1 MSTIESTA
9 ELQEPGGR
17 HVVGVHLDI
26 DSLRVAAVNRGRVVR
41 WASVPYPDGVQPG
54 SKDFPAFLKTG
65 MADFHSAFSRASLW
79 VVGPLPSLQVRFLS
93 LPKGRPRQLSNLVY
107 WTFRKEIPF
116 DPVQTVF
123 DYDVEGDLAASGQSK
138 KTDVTAYTVARG
150 DVDALVE
157 TFDRAGLRV
166 DGVVLPSFALR
177 NLLGAQPPAHRGP
190 ELGLYV
196 GGDAS
201 SLLFFKGRRVVAHRV
216 FKTGLNVM
224 LDVLRD
230 RHPDWSPAQTY
241 RTIRAV
247 LGAAGSP
254 EPRCGEPDSDETSQL
269 IGTVRVAFERLVQ
282 QVERSMSAYLVGKS
296 EEEIAN
302 IYVAGSMAGLPAL
315 VQELGSKLGLAS
327 RPLDLFR
334 PDLMEAKGLPP
345 AGPEEGGMMA
355 IALGAALSDPARTP
369 NLLHTYVQRAKE
381 ARSARCRAIAAA
393 MGIAGLALL
402 MAGGVLIGHRNRRMQ
417 AELDD
422 LQSQIRQFAPYPD
435 RAMIQRM
442 VDQATIDSRQM
453 KGMAGRSLPVA
464 ALNQLALGTPEDI
477 RLTSIAMER
486 DAEVGRG
493 KKAPKTKKAAASG
506 AGSPPEIRIQMQ
518 GMVRGA
524 PGSQESK
531 LAAYV
536 LRLEDAAMFEDVSLN
551 RSEEGREGGEQVLL
565 FGLDLGMD
573 DFADPPA
580 PDLAPTNK
588 EGVAP

>member
-1 MSTIESTA
+1 MSTSESTA

-17 HVVGVHLDI
+17 CMVGVHLDI
-26 DSLRVAAVNRGRVVR
+26 DSLRVAAVIRGRVVR

-123 DYDVEGDLAASGQSK
+123 DYGVEGDLSASGQSK

-150 DVDALVE
+150 DVDALVD

-166 DGVVLPSFALR
+166 EGIVLPSFALR
-177 NLLGAQPPAHRGP
+177 NLLGARPPAHRGP

-201 SLLFFKGRRVVAHRV
+201 SLLFFKGKRVVAHRV
-216 FKTGLNVM
+216 FKTGMNVM

-230 RHPDWSPAQTY
+230 RYPDWSPAKTY
-241 RTIRAV
+241 QAIRAV
-247 LGAAGSP
+247 LVSAAFP
-254 EPRCGEPDSDETSQL
+254 EPRSGERGSDEASQI
-269 IGTVRVAFERLVQ
+269 IGTVRVAFDRLVQ

-302 IYVAGSMAGLPAL
+302 VYVAGSMAGLPTL

-355 IALGAALSDPARTP
+355 IALGAALSDPAQTP

-381 ARSARCRAIAAA
+381 ARCARCRTVAAVL
-393 MGIAGLALL
+393 GIVGLALL
-402 MAGGVLIGHRNRRMQ
+402 LAGGVLIGHRNRRLQ
-417 AELDD
+417 TELDD

-442 VDQATIDSRQM
+442 VDQAATDSLQM

-486 DAEVGRG
+486 YAEVGTG
-493 KKAPKTKKAAASG
+493 KKPKKTAASG
-506 AGSPPEIRIQMQ
+506 AGSSPEIRIRMQ

-536 LRLEDAAMFEDVSLN
+536 LRLEDAEMFEGVSLN

-565 FGLDLGMD
+565 FDLDMGMD

-580 PDLAPTNK
+580 PDLAPMNK